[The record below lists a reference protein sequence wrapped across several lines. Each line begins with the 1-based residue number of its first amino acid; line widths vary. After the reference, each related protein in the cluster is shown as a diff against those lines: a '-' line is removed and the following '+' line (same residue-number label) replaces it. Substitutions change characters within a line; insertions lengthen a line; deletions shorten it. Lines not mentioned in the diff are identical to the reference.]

1 MMTCRALL
9 EKHELLARRRER
21 SAEHIARVR
30 ERFTSLDYLR
40 NLPVSVFCAGSL
52 ARMEIGEKSDLDL
65 FVTADRS
72 PILQSRLCEYT
83 LIAHLIQLN
92 EALGFPPFSDDGE
105 YLKICFIDDLKTR
118 TGSRR
123 DDSENLFTTRML
135 LILESQP
142 LVHDDVYNRHLT
154 ETLELYYRDNKGKR
168 SFRPLFLLNDL
179 LRYWRTVCL
188 NYEERRHDPDKPWR
202 KKNINLKFS
211 RMMTVFSTVLPLIVK
226 PVTSV
231 TELRELCSK
240 TPLERLAF
248 GLDLLEDD
256 PLRNE
261 WPEVLDIYETFLT
274 WKDDNDVEKYL
285 EGGNQKE
292 TVRSYAEKFSAFL
305 HKALTHSRIP
315 MEYRRYLLL

>member
-1 MMTCRALL
+1 
-9 EKHELLARRRER
+9 
-21 SAEHIARVR
+21 
-30 ERFTSLDYLR
+30 
-40 NLPVSVFCAGSL
+40 
-52 ARMEIGEKSDLDL
+52 
-65 FVTADRS
+65 
-72 PILQSRLCEYT
+72 
-83 LIAHLIQLN
+83 
-92 EALGFPPFSDDGE
+92 
-105 YLKICFIDDLKTR
+105 
-118 TGSRR
+118 
-123 DDSENLFTTRML
+123 ML

-154 ETLELYYRDNKGKR
+154 GTLELYYRDNKGKR

-202 KKNINLKFS
+202 KKNVNLKFS

-226 PVTSV
+226 PATSV

-285 EGGNQKE
+285 EGGDQKE
-292 TVRSYAEKFSAFL
+292 TVRS
-305 HKALTHSRIP
+305 
-315 MEYRRYLLL
+315 

>member
-1 MMTCRALL
+1 M
-9 EKHELLARRRER
+9 
-21 SAEHIARVR
+21 
-30 ERFTSLDYLR
+30 
-40 NLPVSVFCAGSL
+40 
-52 ARMEIGEKSDLDL
+52 
-65 FVTADRS
+65 
-72 PILQSRLCEYT
+72 LQSRLCEYT

-92 EALGFPPFSDDGE
+92 ETLGFPPFSNDGE
-105 YLKICFIDDLKTR
+105 YLKICFIDDLKTH
-118 TGSRR
+118 TGSRK

-154 ETLELYYRDNKGKR
+154 ETLELYYRDNIGKH

-188 NYEERRHDPDKPWR
+188 NYEERRHDPNKPWR
-202 KKNINLKFS
+202 KKNVNLKFS

-226 PVTSV
+226 PVTSA
-231 TELRELCSK
+231 TELRELCSIP
-240 TPLERLAF
+240 PLERLAF

-261 WPEVLDIYETFLT
+261 WPQVLDIYETFLA
-274 WKDDNDVEKYL
+274 WKDDDDVEKYL
-285 EGGNQKE
+285 EGGDQKE
-292 TVRSYAEKFSAFL
+292 TVRSYAEKFSGFL